1 VVKVCGPYAPAIRAT
16 LGEAFIASSYERAFE
31 ASTGVSAP
39 IGTPNGDVFR
49 GPHLVA
55 GGSPEDSRGILETKR
70 EIKELRARLTAERD
84 ALARLAEETASL
96 ERTIAEASNAIAA
109 LQAEHHRHDK
119 AMVAH
124 EATYSMAAEAFR
136 DLRTNLLYAGG
147 ESPARTVMVTSPDA
161 GDGKTA
167 LATNLAISLAQLG
180 LGDVL
185 LIDANW
191 LHPSL
196 TKQAG
201 RSDAIGLAEVLRD
214 GISLDRAVVRT
225 ARRGLSFLPAG
236 QAGTESPP
244 LGRLASVLEEA
255 HQAFARVVIDL
266 SPVMIAPSLVVPWA
280 NSVDQTYLV
289 LRRAATP
296 VALIR
301 RAMAE
306 VGAERAPQLILN
318 RTRDRAGDWGPF
330 RVG

>member
-1 VVKVCGPYAPAIRAT
+1 MMESTAITALFDGVAARVHASVTPMRT
-16 LGEAFIASSYERAFE
+16 LAVT
-31 ASTGVSAP
+31 ST
-39 IGTPNGDVFR
+39 
-49 GPHLVA
+49 
-55 GGSPEDSRGILETKR
+55 
-70 EIKELRARLTAERD
+70 LRAEGTTTV
-84 ALARLAEETASL
+84 ALGM
-96 ERTIAEASNAIAA
+96 A
-109 LQAEHHRHDK
+109 L
-119 AMVAH
+119 
-124 EATYSMAAEAFR
+124 
-136 DLRTNLLYAGG
+136 
-147 ESPARTVMVTSPDA
+147 
-161 GDGKTA
+161 
-167 LATNLAISLAQLG
+167 SLAAY
-180 LGDVL
+180 DSTTAVL